1 MTTMNHHLDEGLRPA
16 SLDLAKTNARRRR
29 REGGAVIFIVA
40 MTLAVLASL
49 GLYALQSASTEVKTS
64 GYIRQNAQSHYLS
77 EYGMLAGV
85 NAMGGTTGQ
94 LYLSMMRN
102 TTQMDVQCTSLQGVD
117 VTNASNLTKSCYR
130 MGASQISGTWGT
142 GVTPVTA
149 ATPNVAGSLGPYPL
163 TGDFYVE
170 MTDPSMGAA
179 MWGIDTRMGLCF
191 QSFSLLAVGITEP
204 DQQMLL
210 NQGITLTPEAL
221 YGSEGIEMSRA
232 RITAG
237 PMRNGCK

>member
-1 MTTMNHHLDEGLRPA
+1 MKHLLL
-16 SLDLAKTNARRRR
+16 LDTAKRNARRRLR
-29 REGGAVIFIVA
+29 SGGAVIFIVA

-77 EYGMLAGV
+77 EYGMLTGV
-85 NAMGGTTGQ
+85 NAMSGTTGQ

-102 TTQMDVQCTSLQGVD
+102 TTQMDIDCTSLQGVD
-117 VTNASNLTKSCYR
+117 LTNASNLTKACYR
-130 MGASQISGTWGT
+130 MGSAQIGSAWGT
-142 GVTPVTA
+142 AVTPIVA
-149 ATPNVAGSLGPYPL
+149 AQPGVAGSLGPYAL

-170 MTDPSMGAA
+170 VTDPSMGAA
-179 MWGIDTRMGLCF
+179 MWGIDTQMGLCF

-210 NQGITLTPEAL
+210 QQGITLTPTAL

-232 RITAG
+232 RVTAG

>member
-1 MTTMNHHLDEGLRPA
+1 MNILV
-16 SLDLAKTNARRRR
+16 AKRNARRRR
-29 REGGAVIFIVA
+29 HQGGAVIFIVA

-49 GLYALQSASTEVKTS
+49 GLYALQSASTETKTS

-102 TTQMDVQCTSLQGVD
+102 TTQMDIDCTSLEGVD
-117 VTNASNLTKSCYR
+117 MTTASNLTKACYR
-130 MGASQISGTWGT
+130 MGAAQIGNTWGT
-142 GVTPVTA
+142 SITPVIA
-149 ATPNVAGSLGPYPL
+149 AQPSVAGSLGPYAL

-170 MTDPSMGAA
+170 MTDPSMGSA
-179 MWGIDTRMGLCF
+179 MWGIDTRVGLCF
-191 QSFSLLAVGITEP
+191 QSFSILAVGITEP

-210 NQGITLTPEAL
+210 TQGITLTPTAL

>member
-1 MTTMNHHLDEGLRPA
+1 MTMTL
-16 SLDLAKTNARRRR
+16 SFAKRNARRRR

-40 MTLAVLASL
+40 MTLALLASL

-85 NAMGGTTGQ
+85 NAMSGTTGQ
-94 LYLSMMRN
+94 LYLSMMR
-102 TTQMDVQCTSLQGVD
+102 TQTQMDSSCTSLQGVD
-117 VTNASNLTKSCYR
+117 MTNASNLTKACYR
-130 MGASQISGTWGT
+130 MGAAQMGTAWGT
-142 GVTPVTA
+142 GVTPIVA
-149 ATPNVAGSLGPYPL
+149 AKPTIAGSLGPYAL

-170 MTDPSMGAA
+170 VTDPSMGSA

-210 NQGITLTPEAL
+210 SQGITLTPTAL
-221 YGSEGIEMSRA
+221 YGAEGTEMSRA

>member
-1 MTTMNHHLDEGLRPA
+1 MTMTL
-16 SLDLAKTNARRRR
+16 SFAKRNARRRR
-29 REGGAVIFIVA
+29 LEGGAVIFIVA

-85 NAMGGTTGQ
+85 NAMSGTTGQ
-94 LYLSMMRN
+94 LYLSMMR
-102 TTQMDVQCTSLQGVD
+102 TQTQMDSSCTSLQGVD
-117 VTNASNLTKSCYR
+117 MTNASNLSKACYR
-130 MGASQISGTWGT
+130 MGAAQIGTAWGT
-142 GVTPVTA
+142 GVTPVVA
-149 ATPNVAGSLGPYPL
+149 ATPSIAGSLGPYAL

-170 MTDPSMGAA
+170 VTDPSMGSA

-210 NQGITLTPEAL
+210 SQGITLTPTAL
-221 YGSEGIEMSRA
+221 YGAEGTEMSRA

>member
-1 MTTMNHHLDEGLRPA
+1 MRK
-16 SLDLAKTNARRRR
+16 SLHRAKQNARRRA

-64 GYIRQNAQSHYLS
+64 GYIRQSAQSHYLS
-77 EYGMLAGV
+77 EYGMLSGV
-85 NAMGGTTGQ
+85 NAMSGTTGE
-94 LYLSMMRN
+94 LYLSMMR
-102 TTQMDVQCTSLQGVD
+102 TPTQTDLSCVSLEGVD
-117 VTNASNLTKSCYR
+117 MANASNLTKACRR
-130 MGASQISGTWGT
+130 MGASEMASAWGT
-142 GVTPVTA
+142 GVTPVA
-149 ATPNVAGSLGPYPL
+149 ATTPTVAGGLGPYPL

-170 MTDPSMGAA
+170 VTDPSMGSA

-204 DQQMLL
+204 DQAMLL
-210 NQGITLTPEAL
+210 SQGITLTPTAL
-221 YGSEGIEMSRA
+221 YGSEGTEMSRA
-232 RITAG
+232 RVTAG

>member
-1 MTTMNHHLDEGLRPA
+1 MNLL
-16 SLDLAKTNARRRR
+16 LAKQNARRRR

-77 EYGMLAGV
+77 EYGMLSGV
-85 NAMGGTTGQ
+85 NAMSGTTGQ
-94 LYLSMMRN
+94 LYLTMMRN

-117 VTNASNLTKSCYR
+117 VANASNLTKACYR
-130 MGASQISGTWGT
+130 MGSGQIGSTWGT
-142 GVTPVTA
+142 SVTPVVA
-149 ATPNVAGSLGPYPL
+149 AQPGIAGSLGPYAL

-170 MTDPSMGAA
+170 ITDPSAGST
-179 MWGIDTRMGLCF
+179 MWGIDNRIGLCF

-210 NQGITLTPEAL
+210 QQGITLTPTAL
-221 YGSEGIEMSRA
+221 YGAEGIEMSRA